1 MMTRSFRAVKLE
13 AAGFTF
19 GFGLKQRFDAAH
31 IRKETQLAAVT
42 KRGREIDLR
51 HHAAIELRG
60 RFAIRAG
67 ADLDSFSAHSR
78 RARGA

>member
-19 GFGLKQRFDAAH
+19 GFELKQSFHAAH
-31 IRKETQLAAVT
+31 IRKETQFAAVI

-51 HHAAIELRG
+51 YYATIELRG
-60 RFAIRAG
+60 RPAIRAG